1 MKFWFL
7 IALMATA
14 SGCATKAVQ
23 TEAFL
28 KSAHG
33 LPVSKEIASVPFVN
47 QEAGH
52 CGPAT
57 LTMALNWAGRPVDVS
72 EIAPQVYTP
81 GMKGSFQT
89 DMISAARRQ
98 GFMAV
103 RIDGVQALMTEVA
116 AGHPVIVFE
125 NLALSWAPTWHY
137 ALVFGYDLRAQTVLM
152 HSGPEAFKRWDLA
165 KFERSWMLGDY
176 WGLVVLPPGQ
186 LSRAAD
192 EVAHVTAAAGLE
204 QAQKPTE
211 AETSYRAILT
221 RWPQSL
227 GAKIGLANLAY
238 KEKRYPESL
247 DWLTKATAE
256 HPQSAAAWHNR
267 AFAEGATLKLKDA
280 DKSARRALSLV
291 SDETKPTYQK
301 SLEKWILKEAN

>member
-1 MKFWFL
+1 MKIWFL
-7 IALMATA
+7 LALMALG

-28 KSAHG
+28 KSPHG
-33 LPVSKEIASVPFVN
+33 LPVSQEIESVPFIN

-57 LTMALNWAGRPVDVS
+57 LTMAMNWAGRPISVN

-103 RIDGVQALMTEVA
+103 RIEGVNALMSEVA

-137 ALVFGYDLRAQTVLM
+137 ALVFGYDLRDQTVLM
-152 HSGPEAFKRWDLA
+152 HSGPEASKRWDMA

-176 WGLVVLPPGQ
+176 WGLVVLPPGR
-186 LSRAAD
+186 LAAAAD
-192 EVAHVTAAAGLE
+192 EIAHVTAAAGLE
-204 QAQKPTE
+204 QAQKNPE
-211 AETSYRAILT
+211 AQVSYEAILA

-238 KEKRYPESL
+238 KEKRFSQSVE
-247 DWLTKATAE
+247 WLTKATQE
-256 HPQSAAAWHNR
+256 HPESAAAWHNR
-267 AFAEGATLKLKDA
+267 AFAEGAAQRLQEA
-280 DKSARRALSLV
+280 NRSARRALALV
-291 SDETKPTYQK
+291 PRDSRLEYEK
-301 SLEKWILKEAN
+301 SLEKWLVKEN